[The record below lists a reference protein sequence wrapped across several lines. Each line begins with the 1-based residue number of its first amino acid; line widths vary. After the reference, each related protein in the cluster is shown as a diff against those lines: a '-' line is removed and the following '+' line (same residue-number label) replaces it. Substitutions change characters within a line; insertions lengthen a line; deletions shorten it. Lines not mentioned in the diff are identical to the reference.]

1 MCVLTKNNLVFQSKN
16 AYSAIMQ
23 KKEPRL
29 AVRCFAGIIRFRYVI
44 LIVTLCIT
52 AYMINNCGDLR
63 ISADYSF
70 VTDDIE
76 PTVFVETSTAINQM
90 KATTALGGES
100 FSNTT
105 DPLDLAISPLLLQNM
120 YATTV
125 PAYLEED
132 EKPIKN
138 PNANYGDGFA
148 IVITS
153 ENLFT
158 PEMLSRISKLMRDMD
173 YYPIVGPCV
182 SPFNFVT
189 LEKKGTRLAI
199 VPMSPHIGYGEWTQ
213 EEADIFYERLYN
225 DDIAGDYLYN
235 QDTNTVLLYYRIE
248 FASNQQLAEMRS
260 FLQPLR
266 DAGCTVAVT
275 GYSTITERIMHY
287 LNKDLFTLL
296 SLCILVILV
305 VYFFSF
311 RSIRGVFIPFSVSVI
326 GIIWTLGTMA
336 KIGYSLSLVTLL
348 TPCLV
353 LILGS
358 SYSIHMLNEY
368 YAECRESLAS
378 PPDTV
383 CQSSSKILKTILL
396 ASLTTII
403 GFLSLTFARTSAF
416 REFGISIAIGVSY
429 CAVLSLTYLPA
440 LLSLMRRPKQKTL
453 ASVSHDQ
460 LSKLIQKVAQVSKKR
475 SIIVVIIISCLAGL
489 FGVIHSKVAYDS
501 NYMSYFPSND
511 TLIQENVYFAQ
522 TMGGTDPY
530 YLTIKAPNDETGY
543 FLRPDVLSK
552 VFAYEMKIQKEC
564 PDIVHVLSFPQ
575 YIAFINKVY
584 SGSFEIPDSQAMV
597 NMFIRILTMLKN
609 QIGSDVLD
617 VLINENA
624 TEITLSMRNYDSV
637 EQDLQTTASA
647 KRIADTLDI
656 YRYMLPEGT
665 SSMIWCFAYDLARGN
680 DRVMEDQ
687 QLTTYIS
694 IIAVFIIACIVFRSL
709 VFGIG
714 ALLPVLCGIMGNYI
728 FMWAMGMSFDLVTV
742 GFSSVTVGIGIDDA
756 LHFIIRYRLLRQKHP
771 ELACSKALDMTITQT
786 GRPIILTT
794 LSVVIGMMMFCF
806 ASYAPIK
813 YFGLVMSVA
822 LASTMLATLSLL
834 PAYLQFVDW
843 LKVKWKLR

>member
-1 MCVLTKNNLVFQSKN
+1 MN
-16 AYSAIMQ
+16 
-23 KKEPRL
+23 
-29 AVRCFAGIIRFRYVI
+29 
-44 LIVTLCIT
+44 
-52 AYMINNCGDLR
+52 LR

-76 PTVFVETSTAINQM
+76 PTVFVDNLPQP
-90 KATTALGGES
+90 LGADVVS
-100 FSNTT
+100 RPFDT
-105 DPLDLAISPLLLQNM
+105 DAISAQEPLELAVSPILLQNL
-120 YATTV
+120 YASTIPT
-125 PAYLEED
+125 YSGET

-148 IVITS
+148 IVISS

-158 PEMLSRISKLMRDMD
+158 PEILGKISKLMKDMD

-213 EEADIFYERLYN
+213 EEALLFRERLYN
-225 DDIAGDYLYN
+225 DDIAGNYLYN

-248 FASNQQLAEMRS
+248 LASNEQLVEMRS

-296 SLCILVILV
+296 ALCILVILV

-311 RSIRGVFIPFSVSVI
+311 RSIRGVFIPFSVSLI

-336 KIGYSLSLVTLL
+336 KMGYALSLVTLL

-368 YAECRESLAS
+368 YAECRDKDAS
-378 PPDTV
+378 SFEII
-383 CQSSSKILKTILL
+383 CQSSSTIFKTILL
-396 ASLTTII
+396 ASLTTVI
-403 GFLSLTFARTSAF
+403 GFLSLTFARTTAF
-416 REFGISIAIGVSY
+416 REFGISIAIGVFY
-429 CAVLSLTYLPA
+429 CGILSLTYLPA
-440 LLSLMRRPKQKTL
+440 LLAFMKKPKQK
-453 ASVSHDQ
+453 A
-460 LSKLIQKVAQVSKKR
+460 LSAVVNDPLSRLIAKIAVVSKKN
-475 SIIVVIIISCLAGL
+475 SIIIAIIVCCITGL
-489 FGVIHSKVAYDS
+489 FGLVHSKVSYDS
-501 NYMSYFPSND
+501 NYMSYFPRND
-511 TLIQENVYFAQ
+511 TIIQENVYFAQ

-530 YLTIKAPNDETGY
+530 YLTIKAPNDEAGY
-543 FLRPDVLSK
+543 FLRPDILSK
-552 VFAYEMKIQKEC
+552 VFDYEIKIQEEC

-584 SGSFEIPDSQAMV
+584 SGNFEIPDSQAMI
-597 NMFIRILTMLKN
+597 NMFVRILAMVKN
-609 QIGSDVLD
+609 QVGSDVLD

-624 TEITLSMRNYDSV
+624 TEITLSMRNFDSV
-637 EQDLQTTASA
+637 EQDLQTNASA
-647 KRIADTLDI
+647 KRVANTLDK
-656 YRYMLPEGT
+656 YRYMLPAGS
-665 SSMIWCFAYDLARGN
+665 SSMIWCFAYDMARGN

-694 IIAVFIIACIVFRSL
+694 VIAVFIIACL
-709 VFGIG
+709 VFHSLIYGIG

-742 GFSSVTVGIGIDDA
+742 GFSSITVGIGIDDA
-756 LHFIIRYRLLRQKHP
+756 LHFIIRYRQLRREHP
-771 ELACSKALDMTITQT
+771 EIVCHKALNLTINRT

-794 LSVVIGMMMFCF
+794 FSVVAGMMMFCF

-813 YFGLVMSVA
+813 YFGMVMSVA
-822 LASTMLATLSLL
+822 LSSTMLATLSLL
-834 PAYLQFVDW
+834 PAYLLFVDW
-843 LKVKWKLR
+843 LKCKWKTR